1 MTSVPEME
9 GSKMRKTWVATLVLC
24 IACFAAAAAASA
36 QDVQHKKAKTGAVTA
51 IDDAAKTFTCHW
63 KTTDWTFKTN
73 DKTTYSVG
81 TKAGSWSDLKVG
93 SEVKVTS
100 HDEGSDHIADQVSIK
115 APKAA
120 AAAPPKS

>member
-1 MTSVPEME
+1 MTSVLGME
-9 GSKMRKTWVATLVLC
+9 ALKMRKTWIATLVLC
-24 IACFAAAAAASA
+24 VACFAISATASA
-36 QDVQHKKAKTGAVTA
+36 QDVKHKRAGVVTA
-51 IDDAAKTFTCHW
+51 VDDAAKTFTCQW
-63 KTTDWTFKTN
+63 KTKDWTFKTN

-93 SEVKVTS
+93 SEVSVTS

-120 AAAPPKS
+120 GAAPPKS